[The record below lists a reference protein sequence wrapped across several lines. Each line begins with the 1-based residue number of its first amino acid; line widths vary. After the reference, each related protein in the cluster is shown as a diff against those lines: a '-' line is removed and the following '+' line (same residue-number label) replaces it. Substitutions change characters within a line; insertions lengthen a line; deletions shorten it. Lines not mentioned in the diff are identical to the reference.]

1 MSKCSSHRTFC
12 GTNDICIIWGYFVT
26 ISPDYL
32 SAAASIISSVVV
44 IFTALAAFRQIA
56 HMRSAN
62 EIQAFSAIV
71 QRWTVSETA
80 ESRDFVL
87 ASRSLVRDPDF
98 LSELA
103 GPRPSERASRVFPI
117 LTLFEEIGTLVSLGI
132 ISERAIMINYAP
144 MILRVWESAEPA
156 IRALRSQQQAKTYR
170 MFEHLAARA
179 DRWMKLDE
187 PQLARRLESMPD
199 STHPMNP

>member
-1 MSKCSSHRTFC
+1 MP
-12 GTNDICIIWGYFVT
+12 
-26 ISPDYL
+26 ISPDLL
-32 SAAASIISSVVV
+32 SAAASIVSSVVV

-71 QRWTVSETA
+71 QRWTTSETA

-87 ASRSLVRDPDF
+87 NSDSVLRDPEF
-98 LSELA
+98 LEGLVA
-103 GPRPSERASRVFPI
+103 PRPSEQASRVFPI
-117 LTLFEEIGTLVSLGI
+117 LMLFEEIGTLVSLGI

-144 MILRVWESAEPA
+144 TILRVWTNAEPA
-156 IRALRSQQQAKTYR
+156 IRALRLQQAGKTYR

-179 DRWMKLDE
+179 DRWRKRDE
-187 PQLARRLESMPD
+187 PRLARRLESMPD
-199 STHPMNP
+199 ATLPR

>member
-1 MSKCSSHRTFC
+1 MP
-12 GTNDICIIWGYFVT
+12 
-26 ISPDYL
+26 ISPDLL

-71 QRWTVSETA
+71 GRWTIPETA
-80 ESRDFVL
+80 ESRNFVL
-87 ASRSLVRDPDF
+87 TSDALIRDPDF
-98 LSELA
+98 LDELVA
-103 GPRPSERASRVFPI
+103 PHPSERASRVFPI

-144 MILRVWESAEPA
+144 TILRVWRNAEPA
-156 IRALRSQQQAKTYR
+156 IRALRIQQLGKTYR

-179 DRWMKLDE
+179 DRWVKHDE
-187 PQLARRLESMPD
+187 PRLTRRLESMPD
-199 STHPMNP
+199 STLLPR